1 MLNGIRE
8 GSAVPLE
15 ADLTTAKGCQAL
27 GDEIKQRE
35 STVDVLINNSGVSW
49 GSEMESTD
57 EKKGWDRVCEC
68 RARLRSRPE
77 WEMSSLLTT
86 DTLDDRPFSQ
96 SMCEY
101 HSTATPYLK
110 ERVDGRPLHRNV
122 KSLFY
127 LTVA

>member
-68 RARLRSRPE
+68 RARHRSQPE
-77 WEMSSLLTT
+77 WDQGDELFI
-86 DTLDDRPFSQ
+86 DD
-96 SMCEY
+96 
-101 HSTATPYLK
+101 
-110 ERVDGRPLHRNV
+110 
-122 KSLFY
+122 
-127 LTVA
+127 